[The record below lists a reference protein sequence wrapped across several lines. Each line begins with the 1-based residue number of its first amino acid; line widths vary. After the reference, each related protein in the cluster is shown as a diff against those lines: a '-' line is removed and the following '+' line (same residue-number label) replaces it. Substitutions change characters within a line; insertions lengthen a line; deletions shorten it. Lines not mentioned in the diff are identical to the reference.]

1 MSESY
6 NQYGNSARQKDDLIG
21 LFTKM
26 VKRGVIPDMKPIAQ
40 IRSENFAQA
49 IEDHCEGKQTIA
61 ADRLG
66 YSTPSLVSRMV
77 SGSKSIGSA
86 AARKIENVFGLPEYW
101 MDTDHERA
109 PQPFDQNVI
118 SAPPDT
124 RRIPVLSYVQAG
136 QMTEMRSP
144 FSTGDV
150 FEYLMTDLDLSEYAF
165 GLVIRGDS
173 MTPEFNEGDR
183 ALFDPALQPRPG
195 DFVVAKNGDEEA
207 TFKKYRPRGTSVT
220 GQEVFEL
227 APLNDDYPTLR
238 SDTQQLTI
246 IGVMVEHRRYRRK

>member
-1 MSESY
+1 M
-6 NQYGNSARQKDDLIG
+6 NNFAGRVKARRKELDLSQDA
-21 LFTKM
+21 LAKLA
-26 VKRGVIPDMKPIAQ
+26 GVSQSTVAQ
-40 IRSENFAQA
+40 IES
-49 IEDHCEGKQTIA
+49 
-61 ADRLG
+61 
-66 YSTPSLVSRMV
+66 SRNQ
-77 SGSKSIGSA
+77 GSKHLVA
-86 AARKIENVFGLPEYW
+86 LARALNVEPEW
-101 MDTDHERA
+101 LDNGTGDVGGDLGPAKAFDKNVA
-109 PQPFDQNVI
+109 P
-118 SAPPDT
+118 APPDT

-227 APLNDDYPTLR
+227 APLNDDYPTMR
-238 SDTQQLTI
+238 SDTEQLTI
-246 IGVMVEHRRYRRK
+246 IGVMVEHRRYRRR